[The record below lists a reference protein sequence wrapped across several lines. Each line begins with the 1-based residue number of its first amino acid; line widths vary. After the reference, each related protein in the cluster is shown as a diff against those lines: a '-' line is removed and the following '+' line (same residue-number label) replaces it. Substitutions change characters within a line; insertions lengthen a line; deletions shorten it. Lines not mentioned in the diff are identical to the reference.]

1 MLSLGRLKLLGH
13 ALRTRGVHPHGL
25 ATVGAMLTCVAVI
38 LNVGPFTRAPK
49 IDGLPGALRQTAQPI
64 TEQPVGS
71 GLTLRPDIDASIQPD
86 RPQSSMNA
94 ADAAEPLRPR
104 TELSSISVVEI
115 APSASQPSTPKDGD
129 GEIRSNLTQEDFGA
143 ADPAAQTPGN
153 PANAD
158 LTKRAMFVG
167 VWAPDAG
174 TCSARNFRE
183 GVLPAVI
190 NADGAWAGETFC
202 VFKNKHQTETG
213 WKVIAKCSNPRE
225 RWTTSVRLTVY
236 GNRLTWTSKR
246 GTQAYTRCAS
256 DVLMAEAR

>member
-25 ATVGAMLTCVAVI
+25 ATVGAMLT
-38 LNVGPFTRAPK
+38 
-49 IDGLPGALRQTAQPI
+49 LRQTAQPI
-64 TEQPVGS
+64 TDQPVGS

-94 ADAAEPLRPR
+94 ADTAEPVRPR
-104 TELSSISVVEI
+104 TELSSISEI

-129 GEIRSNLTQEDFGA
+129 GEIRSNLPQEDFGA

-158 LTKRAMFVG
+158 LMKRATFVG
-167 VWAPDAG
+167 VWAPDAS
-174 TCSARNFRE
+174 TCSARNFRA

-213 WKVIAKCSNPRE
+213 WKVIAECSNPRE